1 MFQIRMDKYLL
12 RNTGKRS
19 LKVPGRMERRAG
31 RKRTLAETGI
41 MEEM

>member
-1 MFQIRMDKYLL
+1 MFQIRMEKYLL
-12 RNTGKRS
+12 WNTGKRS
-19 LKVPGRMERRAG
+19 LKVAVRMERRTG

>member
-1 MFQIRMDKYLL
+1 MEYRE
-12 RNTGKRS
+12 
-19 LKVPGRMERRAG
+19 KVPGRMERRAG

>member
-1 MFQIRMDKYLL
+1 MEYREKKFKSGGDK
-12 RNTGKRS
+12 GK
-19 LKVPGRMERRAG
+19 KKW